1 MDNLLW
7 CACPHAF
14 YTIDMEHMPS
24 KNFLV
29 LLGIGVG
36 ALILGILTGYSLGI
50 GQGRQAL
57 LAEQAAERERAAAEA
72 EAALVEAANPFAE
85 ANQTGANPF
94 EGAYR
99 NPFESPPVNPFAQ

>member
-1 MDNLLW
+1 MDNFLW
-7 CACPHAF
+7 QRHAHAF
-14 YTIDMEHMPS
+14 YTICMEHMPS

-36 ALILGILTGYSLGI
+36 ALMLGILTGYSLGI
-50 GQGRQAL
+50 GQGRQTL
-57 LAEQAAERERAAAEA
+57 LAEQAAEREQAAVEA

-85 ANQTGANPF
+85 ANQAAANPF

-99 NPFESPPVNPFAQ
+99 NPFESAPVNPFAR

>member
-1 MDNLLW
+1 MLVHFILI
-7 CACPHAF
+7 
-14 YTIDMEHMPS
+14 YMEHMPS

-36 ALILGILTGYSLGI
+36 ALILGIFTGFSLGI

-57 LAEQAAERERAAAEA
+57 LAEQALERERAVAEA
-72 EAALVEAANPFAE
+72 EAVLVEAANPFAE
-85 ANQTGANPF
+85 ANQAGANPF

-99 NPFESPPVNPFAQ
+99 NPFESAPVNPFAR